1 MSRKNNT
8 MRKKQLAAAEAFVD
22 AWITSGLA
30 YTLISDYNCTL
41 GCEEAETLA
50 GLFRAFKYQN
60 TATSILEDHSEAD
73 ECGNQHHLCSSWT
86 FDVVLI
92 EVKGGEYTI
101 VADGDDVKEAEA
113 KARAYMRGLI
123 EENWPG
129 RDVGVILSGAELGA
143 PGETSLYAWIDARD
157 CESRV
162 S

>member
-41 GCEEAETLA
+41 GCEEAETMA

-73 ECGNQHHLCSSWT
+73 ECGNQHHLCTSWT
-86 FDVVLI
+86 FDVALVG
-92 EVKGGEYTI
+92 VKDGEFAI
-101 VADGDDVKEAEA
+101 VSDGYDVQEAEA
-113 KARAYMRGLI
+113 KARAHMRGLA
-123 EENWPG
+123 EESWPG
-129 RDVGVILSGAELGA
+129 RDVGVILTGADLGA
-143 PGETSLYAWIDARD
+143 PSETSLYYWIDARD
-157 CESRV
+157 CESRAA
-162 S
+162 